1 MEEYAGA
8 GFNYFDPAG
17 SLLRDFVVQNV

>member
-8 GFNYFDPAG
+8 GFNYFNPAG
-17 SLLRDFVVQNV
+17 AILRDFVVQNV